1 MLRVR
6 LTKTEHGN
14 LPAFRYDVRGIRIVI
29 NGLSGDLVGAGVLGK
44 IRVRR
49 DRGTRV
55 QPIRNAHADK
65 VRQI

>member
-6 LTKTEHGN
+6 LTATEHRN

>member
-6 LTKTEHGN
+6 LTAAEHRN
-14 LPAFRYDVRGIRIVI
+14 LPAFRYCVRGVRIVV
-29 NGLSGDLVGAGVLGK
+29 NGRSDDLVGIGVLGK
-44 IRVRR
+44 IRVQR
-49 DRGTRV
+49 DRATLA